1 MFYRSISSLLIFTDA
16 FLQKLGKKIQ
26 LRQNIL
32 AAEWSRN
39 PAAISN
45 DTNNRKIKSNST
57 ETVAGT
63 PAAGERRQPGP
74 VYVKYVVR
82 FPKFYSEGSMCRAV
96 LFG

>member
-1 MFYRSISSLLIFTDA
+1 M
-16 FLQKLGKKIQ
+16 
-26 LRQNIL
+26 L

-63 PAAGERRQPGP
+63 TAAVAVERRQH
-74 VYVKYVVR
+74 R
-82 FPKFYSEGSMCRAV
+82 LNME
-96 LFG
+96 